1 MALDA
6 FGRLRISDCFTTFNY
21 YPSAMTSN
29 TNLDVDVWVS
39 GATGGAQSYNTQN
52 YINMPISGSGV
63 TYSYRTTKQPM
74 IYQPGKSRLIFMT
87 GVLMTTVPPPSGT
100 AFSYMGIFNLDSAS
114 PPAVTQG
121 TYLLTDGIDFY
132 WEDKIQNINPSNSV
146 VQSSWNIDTFN
157 GNGPSGKT
165 LTVAANANKNLL
177 IVIDQEWLGVGRIRC
192 GFIIDGVIYYAHQ
205 FLHNGMN
212 IQYTNT
218 PRLNLSYYITG
229 NSANSMRQM
238 CSTSISEGGFFST
251 GRLNSINTPLGSFV
265 QMNTS
270 NNFVLLAMKIQ
281 SSFPAATFFIK
292 ALSLY
297 YTGGSGKWAQY
308 TIQLFSTNGN
318 IGALTNSGPPVV
330 TPYNPTF
337 TTLTNSS
344 IEYYIGSGTVYVTPT
359 NSLPVGYTPGIII
372 GSGYVDSSSN
382 VSVSLNEFDSLQT
395 HQLFTKY
402 DTLIIT
408 GIASSGS
415 GASTGTMGATIS
427 FIEDI

>member
-6 FGRLRISDCFTTFNY
+6 FGRLRTSDCFTTFNY

-29 TNLDVDVWVS
+29 TTLDIDVWVS
-39 GATGGAQSYNTQN
+39 GATGGAQSYNSDN
-52 YINMPISGSGV
+52 YINMPISGPGV

-87 GVLMTTVPPPSGT
+87 GVLMTTVPPSSGT
-100 AFSYMGIFNLDSAS
+100 AFSHMGIFTLNNAS

-121 TYLLTDGIDFY
+121 TYLLTDGISFF
-132 WEDKIQNINPSNSV
+132 WEDVLQGPTVNSV

-157 GNGPSGKT
+157 GSGPSGKT

-192 GFIIDGVIYYAHQ
+192 GFVIDGVIYYAHQ
-205 FLHNGMN
+205 FLHNGMT

-218 PRLNLSYYITG
+218 PRLNLSYYIVG

-238 CSTSISEGGFFST
+238 CSTNIIEGGYFTT
-251 GRLNSINTPLGSFV
+251 GRVNTALNNIS
-265 QMNTS
+265 
-270 NNFVLLAMKIQ
+270 NFVTLSTTNPNVILAIRIQ
-281 SSFPAATFFIK
+281 SSYPFATFFLK
-292 ALSLY
+292 SVSLY
-297 YTGGSGKWAQY
+297 NTGGSTRYAEY
-308 TIQLFSTNGN
+308 TIQLHSTNGN
-318 IGALTNSGPPVV
+318 IGALANSTPPPNPPPY
-330 TPYNPTF
+330 TPSFSALN
-337 TTLTNSS
+337 NSS
-344 IEYYIGSGTVYVTPT
+344 IEYYIGNGTVYVTPT
-359 NSLPVGYTPGIII
+359 LLLPLGYQPGIII
-372 GSGYVDSSSN
+372 SSGFVDSSSN
-382 VSVSLNEFDSLQT
+382 INISLSEFDSLQT

-408 GIASSGS
+408 GQASSGGATS
-415 GASTGTMGATIS
+415 SMGASVT